1 MPQMLKEKIV
11 SVETLAEGI
20 VKMVIHSPYTVENAK
35 PGQFVNIKCQE
46 GLDAF
51 LRRPISICELDKTAQ
66 TVTIVFQVKGKGTKF
81 LAEKKPGDVLD
92 MIAPLGWGVFDLAQH
107 NKKVA
112 IVGGGIGVFPLYE
125 LAKQLKGV
133 SASTTTILGFRNKDL
148 VVMEPEFAGV
158 SNQLLIATDDGSY
171 GIKGFTTDLL
181 EQEIQEKGVEQ
192 IFACGPMPMLK
203 RIAAIADRYGISCQ
217 VSLEERMGCGIG
229 ACLVCACKTTHGDE
243 WEHSHV
249 CYNGPVFDSKEV
261 VFDD

>member
-1 MPQMLKEKIV
+1 MPQILKEKIV
-11 SVETLAEGI
+11 SVESLAEGI

-46 GLDAF
+46 GLDAL
-51 LRRPISICELDKTAQ
+51 LRRPISICELDKTAK

-92 MIAPLGWGVFDLAQH
+92 MIAPLGWGVFDLAQR

-125 LAKQLKGV
+125 LAKQLKGT
-133 SASTTTILGFRNKDL
+133 SASTTAILGFRNKEL
-148 VVMEPEFAGV
+148 VVMESEFQGV
-158 SNQLLIATDDGSY
+158 SDNLLVATDDGSY

-181 EQEIQEKGVEQ
+181 EKEIRENGVEQ
-192 IFACGPMPMLK
+192 IFACGPLPMLK
-203 RIAAIADRYGISCQ
+203 RIAAIADRYDVSCQ
-217 VSLEERMGCGIG
+217 ISLEERMGCGIG
-229 ACLVCACKTTHGDE
+229 ACLVCACKTKHGDE